1 MTRYVAYWLVPSR
14 EPLTFFQGLIE
25 TLAHSQGAPVFT
37 PHVTI
42 HAGESPAG
50 EDPRPVIAHSM
61 RGLTEVRLR
70 TGSVAHSGLF
80 TKTLFVQFHPSQVLS
95 RVAADLRR
103 LSICPSDYILDPH
116 LSLLY
121 KNMPAQDRET
131 LAASLRLPLP
141 EVSFDAVWAVAF
153 GGTPHTAEDVKSWE
167 VTCRFDLRD
176 LGTEPA
182 S

>member
-1 MTRYVAYWLVPSR
+1 MTRYVAYWLMPSG
-14 EPLTFFQGLIE
+14 EALTFFKELIE
-25 TLAHSQGAPVFT
+25 RLAHSQGSPVFT

-42 HAGESPAG
+42 YAGESPAS
-50 EDPRPVIAHSM
+50 EDPRPIIAQSM
-61 RGLTEVRLR
+61 GGLTEVRLR

-80 TKTLFVQFHPSQVLS
+80 TKTLFVQFHPSDVLS
-95 RVAADLRR
+95 RVATDLRR
-103 LSICPSDYILDPH
+103 LSICPSDYTLNPH

-131 LAASLRLPLP
+131 LAAGLRLPLP
-141 EVSFDAVWAVAF
+141 EVSFDAVWSVAF

-167 VTCRFDLRD
+167 VTYRMNLH
-176 LGTEPA
+176 GAKPA